1 VPSHLLLSPFP
12 QNQPKAMIDGR
23 FNQFSEY
30 QSGGSSRSG
39 NQTGE
44 TIYQH
49 QTHTLSLSPVAA
61 IAPTRNKLND
71 TVPKRERLS
80 VYSTEQ
86 EDGDKS
92 DRGSFGSTQRDSSNM
107 SARDNDSGLRVAHL
121 HSQLTA
127 AASRDR
133 SSSALRNVAR
143 VGVMFNTM
151 EYASSSDSN
160 DGWGDEDG
168 DDMRNAVM
176 F

>member
-1 VPSHLLLSPFP
+1 
-12 QNQPKAMIDGR
+12 M
-23 FNQFSEY
+23 
-30 QSGGSSRSG
+30 
-39 NQTGE
+39 
-44 TIYQH
+44 
-49 QTHTLSLSPVAA
+49 
-61 IAPTRNKLND
+61 
-71 TVPKRERLS
+71 
-80 VYSTEQ
+80 YSTEQ

-107 SARDNDSGLRVAHL
+107 STRDNDSGLRVAHL

-133 SSSALRNVAR
+133 SSAALRNVAR
-143 VGVMFNTM
+143 VGAMFNTM

-160 DGWGDEDG
+160 DDWGDEDG